1 MLHYSDNYKNSN
13 YKISMES
20 KAKIKELKEKI
31 NELQI
36 LMEDFINL
44 HHSKKNKIQKLESEI
59 TEIKQSMNKYIDNL
73 EGLIDQ
79 K

>member
-1 MLHYSDNYKNSN
+1 MAN
-13 YKISMES
+13 
-20 KAKIKELKEKI
+20 IKELKEKI

>member
-1 MLHYSDNYKNSN
+1 MLHYSDIYKNSN

-36 LMEDFINL
+36 LLEDFINL
-44 HHSKKNKIQKLESEI
+44 HHAKKNKIENLESEI
-59 TEIKQSMNKYIDNL
+59 INIKENMNKYLDDL
-73 EGLIDQ
+73 EDIIVQ

>member
-1 MLHYSDNYKNSN
+1 
-13 YKISMES
+13 MES
-20 KAKIKELKEKI
+20 TAKIRELKEKI

-44 HHSKKNKIQKLESEI
+44 HHAKKNKIGNLESEI
-59 TEIKQSMNKYIDNL
+59 KDIKVNMNKYLDDL
-73 EGLIDQ
+73 EELIDQ

>member
-1 MLHYSDNYKNSN
+1 M
-13 YKISMES
+13 
-20 KAKIKELKEKI
+20 AKIKELKQKI

-44 HHSKKNKIQKLESEI
+44 HDSKKNKIRNLETEI
-59 TEIKQSMNKYIDNL
+59 AEIKQNMNKYIDDL
-73 EGLIDQ
+73 QELMDQ

>member
-13 YKISMES
+13 YKIDMES
-20 KAKIKELKEKI
+20 IAKIKELKEKV
-31 NELQI
+31 NKLQI

-44 HHSKKNKIQKLESEI
+44 HHSKKNKIVKLESEI
-59 TEIKQSMNKYIDNL
+59 ADIKHKMNKYLDDL
-73 EGLIDQ
+73 EDLIDQ

>member
-1 MLHYSDNYKNSN
+1 
-13 YKISMES
+13 MES
-20 KAKIKELKEKI
+20 LAKIRELKEKI

-44 HHSKKNKIQKLESEI
+44 HHAKKNKIGNLESEI
-59 TEIKQSMNKYIDNL
+59 SDIKQNINEYLDDL
-73 EGLIDQ
+73 EELIDR

>member
-1 MLHYSDNYKNSN
+1 
-13 YKISMES
+13 MES

>member
-1 MLHYSDNYKNSN
+1 
-13 YKISMES
+13 MES
-20 KAKIKELKEKI
+20 TAKIKELKEKI

-44 HHSKKNKIQKLESEI
+44 HHAKKNKIGNLESEI
-59 TEIKQSMNKYIDNL
+59 KDIKVNMNKYLDDL
-73 EGLIDQ
+73 EELIDQ

>member
-1 MLHYSDNYKNSN
+1 
-13 YKISMES
+13 MERL
-20 KAKIKELKEKI
+20 AKIKELKEKI

-44 HHSKKNKIQKLESEI
+44 HLAKKNKIENLESEI
-59 TEIKQSMNKYIDNL
+59 TDIKQNMNRYLDDL
-73 EGLIDQ
+73 EELMDQ

>member
-13 YKISMES
+13 YKIDMES
-20 KAKIKELKEKI
+20 IAKIKELKEKV
-31 NELQI
+31 NKLQI

-44 HHSKKNKIQKLESEI
+44 HHSKKNKIVKLESEI
-59 TEIKQSMNKYIDNL
+59 ADIKHNMNKYLDDL
-73 EGLIDQ
+73 EDLIDQ